1 MELLL
6 LLVLLIALSITAN
19 LFGADSRTY
28 DQPNRW

>member
-1 MELLL
+1 MELLIL
-6 LLVLLIALSITAN
+6 LALMIILAFAAN